1 MKSTAGWPAKRLG
14 IIFILSAPSGA
25 GKTTLYNSLKELY
38 PEIALSVS
46 CTTRSRRPGEV
57 NGRDYRFLSNAQFT
71 RLQQRGAFAESAKVH
86 DHFYGTP
93 KQPLERCIRA
103 GRDILLDI
111 DVQGARQIKRSFPQ
125 AVSIFVLPP
134 SLHELE
140 RRLAARGTDGP
151 EIIRRRLANAK
162 GEIGEIIHYDYY
174 IINRDWRAA
183 VRVLSGIVEAERAR
197 ISRVHRWRIEGLRP
211 YSAAR

>member
-38 PEIALSVS
+38 PDVEISVS

-57 NGRDYRFLSNAQFT
+57 NGRDYRFLSNAQFA

-93 KQPLERCIRA
+93 KQPLERCVRA

-111 DVQGARQIKRSFPQ
+111 DVQGARQIKRSFPE

-162 GEIGEIIHYDYY
+162 GEIGEIINYDYY
-174 IINRDWRAA
+174 IVNRDLRAA

-197 ISRVHRWRIEGLRP
+197 ISRVRRWRIEGLRP
-211 YSAAR
+211 YSVAR

>member
-38 PEIALSVS
+38 PDVEISVS
-46 CTTRSRRPGEV
+46 CTTRSRRPGEL
-57 NGRDYRFLSNAQFT
+57 NGRDYRFLSNAQFA

-93 KQPLERCIRA
+93 KQPLERCVRA

-111 DVQGARQIKRSFPQ
+111 DVQGARQIKRSFPE

-174 IINRDWRAA
+174 IVNRDLRAA

-197 ISRVHRWRIEGLRP
+197 ISRVRRWRIEGLRP

>member
-1 MKSTAGWPAKRLG
+1 MKSTASWPAKRLG

-25 GKTTLYNSLKELY
+25 GKTTLYNSLKKLY
-38 PEIALSVS
+38 PEIELSVS

-57 NGRDYRFLSNAQFT
+57 NGRDYRFLSNAQFA

-93 KQPLERCIRA
+93 KQPLERCVRS

-111 DVQGARQIKRSFPQ
+111 DVQGARQIKRSFPE

-174 IINRDWRAA
+174 IVNRDLREA

>member
-1 MKSTAGWPAKRLG
+1 MKSTASWPAKRLG

-25 GKTTLYNSLKELY
+25 GKTTLYNSLKKLY
-38 PEIALSVS
+38 PEIELSVS

-57 NGRDYRFLSNAQFT
+57 NGRDYRFLSNAQFA

-93 KQPLERCIRA
+93 KQPLERCVRA

-111 DVQGARQIKRSFPQ
+111 DVQGARQIKRSFPE

-174 IINRDWRAA
+174 IVNRDLRAA

>member
-38 PEIALSVS
+38 PDVEISVS

-57 NGRDYRFLSNAQFT
+57 NGRDYRFLSNAQFA

-93 KQPLERCIRA
+93 KQPLERCVRA

-111 DVQGARQIKRSFPQ
+111 DVQGARQIKRSFPE

-174 IINRDWRAA
+174 IVNRDLRAA

-197 ISRVHRWRIEGLRP
+197 ISRVRRWRIEGLRP